1 MQLIRDEEATHIADV
16 AHEEGQIIGQIAQYR
31 AQGFRFYYFVPDF
44 SSDEGLW
51 RDVVR
56 AYLRAYSAD
65 DPTALVLLTEEDGA
79 DAQIG
84 EIGTLLAALG
94 TDAPL
99 VLACAYADTIL
110 SNALQQGDVLLTTKE
125 EISTLCAAL
134 AGVVGA
140 KVVYAR
146 DWQPNVKDYDI
157 SVCVATYRPD
167 EQKLFTTLTSVIRQQ
182 GCSLEILVGDDG
194 SENFDALRVEWW
206 LLQQGFKDYQIQSS
220 TENRG
225 TVRNYMELF
234 LRARGRYVKAIS
246 PGDYLYSD
254 HVLADMMH
262 FMEEHGYRTAFGRSC
277 HYYEHDGKYM
287 IVDRMNPFQLHPYKE
302 QNAAAI
308 KEAYLVCQDYIVGA
322 AFMEERHL
330 MTSYLRDMVGAVIY
344 TEDGAHIAMIADD
357 ICPGFW
363 DHNFVWY
370 ECDSGISSGG
380 STVWRGRITRDNH
393 AILRG
398 IAKKHREWQDTVAW
412 HIGVRAEDSPYSKIV
427 QDYYGAVERF
437 RAEHSYLVDVDLS
450 ELEKLVHQEVS
461 FA

>member
-1 MQLIRDEEATHIADV
+1 MRGNIEAADMYNVNSENNDAVRQIRAC
-16 AHEEGQIIGQIAQYR
+16 R
-31 AQGFRFYYFVPDF
+31 AQGFRLYYFVPDF
-44 SSDEGLW
+44 ASDEGLW
-51 RDVVR
+51 RNVIR
-56 AYLRAYSAD
+56 AYLRAYSAND
-65 DPTALVLLTEEDGA
+65 KTAFILLLEES
-79 DAQIG
+79 DAAAQLG
-84 EIGTLLAALG
+84 EIGALLAALG

-125 EISTLCAAL
+125 EISVRCAAF
-134 AGVVGA
+134 AGAVGA
-140 KVVYAR
+140 EIQYAG
-146 DWQPNVKDYDI
+146 DWQPNAKDYDV

-167 EQKLFTTLTSVIRQQ
+167 EEKLFTTLTSVICQQ

-194 SENFDALRVEWW
+194 SENFDALRVERWF
-206 LLQQGFKDYQIQSS
+206 LQQGFKDYQIQCSP
-220 TENRG
+220 ENRG
-225 TVRNYMELF
+225 TVRNYMDLF

-287 IVDRMNPFQLHPYKE
+287 IVDRMNPFQLAPYKE

-380 STVWRGRITRDNH
+380 STVWCGRITRDNY

-412 HIGVRAEDSPYSKIV
+412 HIGGRAEDSPYSKIV
-427 QDYYGAVERF
+427 RDYYGAVERF
-437 RAEHSYLVDVDLS
+437 RAEYSYLVDVDLS